1 MPSRPIRY
9 LGAADVLRIHQDT
22 LEHEGGIAGIRDMG
36 LLESAVAT
44 PRQELFGVVLH
55 PDLASK
61 AAAYLY
67 HIASNHPFLDGNK
80 RAAAMTALVFLHVN
94 GAQRLPEPGELEEA
108 TLAVAAGRM
117 SKAELVHWMH
127 ARVGDDTGAEPD

>member
-1 MPSRPIRY
+1 LS
-9 LGAADVLRIHQDT
+9 AADVLRIHQDT

-61 AAAYLY
+61 AVAYLY
-67 HIASNHPFLDGNK
+67 HIARNHPFLDGNK
-80 RAAAMTALVFLHVN
+80 RAAAMAAIVFLHVN
-94 GAQRLPEPGELEEA
+94 GAPRLPEPDELEHA
-108 TLAVAAGRM
+108 TLAIAAGQM
-117 SKAELVHWMH
+117 SKEDAVQWMRT
-127 ARVGDDTGAEPD
+127 RVGEDATSNAD

>member
-1 MPSRPIRY
+1 
-9 LGAADVLRIHQDT
+9 VLQLHQDT

-61 AAAYLY
+61 AAAYLF

-80 RAAAMTALVFLHVN
+80 RAAAMAALVFLHVN
-94 GAQRLPEPGELEEA
+94 GAPRLPQPDELEEA
-108 TLAVAAGRM
+108 TMAVAAGRT
-117 SKAELVHWMH
+117 SKADLVHWMRM
-127 ARVGDDTGAEPD
+127 RVGADPSSD

>member
-1 MPSRPIRY
+1 
-9 LGAADVLRIHQDT
+9 VLRIHQNT

-44 PRQELFGVVLH
+44 PRQELFGIVLH

-67 HIASNHPFLDGNK
+67 HISRNHPFLDGNK
-80 RAAAMTALVFLHVN
+80 RAAALAALVFLHAN
-94 GAQRLPEPGELEEA
+94 GAQRLPEPDDLEQA
-108 TLAVAAGRM
+108 TLAIAAGQM
-117 SKAELVHWMH
+117 SKADAVTWMRT
-127 ARVGDDTGAEPD
+127 RVGE

>member
-1 MPSRPIRY
+1 
-9 LGAADVLRIHQDT
+9 VLRLHQDT
-22 LEHEGGIAGIRDMG
+22 LAHEGGIAGIRDMG

-67 HIASNHPFLDGNK
+67 HIARNHPFVDGNK
-80 RAAAMTALVFLHVN
+80 RAAAMAALVFLHVK
-94 GAQRLPEPGELEEA
+94 GARRLPEPNDLEHA
-108 TLAVAAGRM
+108 TLAIAAGSM
-117 SKAELVHWMH
+117 SKADAVHWIRT
-127 ARVGDDTGAEPD
+127 RVASDAG

>member
-1 MPSRPIRY
+1 
-9 LGAADVLRIHQDT
+9 VLSLHQDT
-22 LEHEGGIAGIRDMG
+22 LAREGGSAGIRDMG

-67 HIASNHPFLDGNK
+67 HIVCNHPFVDGNK
-80 RAAAMTALVFLHVN
+80 RAGAMAALVFLHVN
-94 GAQRLPEPGELEEA
+94 DAPRLPAPDELERA
-108 TLAVAAGRM
+108 TLDVAAGQM
-117 SKAELVHWMH
+117 SKPDLVAWMQ
-127 ARVGDDTGAEPD
+127 ARVGGDEEDAPSA

>member
-1 MPSRPIRY
+1 M
-9 LGAADVLRIHQDT
+9 LVIHQDT

-36 LLESAVAT
+36 LLESALAT

-67 HIASNHPFLDGNK
+67 HIARNHPFLDGNK
-80 RAAAMTALVFLHVN
+80 RAAAMSALVFLHAN
-94 GAQRLPEPGELEEA
+94 EAPRLPEPDDLEQA
-108 TLAVAAGRM
+108 TLAIAAGQM
-117 SKAELVHWMH
+117 SKADAIGWMR
-127 ARVGDDTGAEPD
+127 ARAGGDPDSKPD